1 MNKFWNNKTRGL
13 FGFLYVSTSAFMDK
27 IKDKISTI
35 LLVNNLQIKSSN
47 IFIQHGVI
55 LRYPKNIKLLDN
67 VRIGRDVSL
76 TTELSDSILTI
87 NESTFINK
95 CCHIDYTGDVSIG
108 KNCTISE
115 EVMIQTHDHGFNPR
129 NKPTKCPLIIED
141 NVWIGTRATIL
152 HNVNTIG
159 KNSIIAACSVVT
171 KDVPD
176 NVIVG
181 GNPAGVIR
189 VLDEK

>member
-13 FGFLYVSTSAFMDK
+13 FGFLYLSTSAFMGK
-27 IKDKISTI
+27 LKDKISTT
-35 LLVNNLQIKSSN
+35 LLSNNLQIRSN
-47 IFIQHGVI
+47 NIVIQHGAI
-55 LRYPKNIKLLDN
+55 LRYPKNIKILDN
-67 VRIGRDVSL
+67 VRIGRDVSI
-76 TTELSDSILTI
+76 TTELSDSVLTI
-87 NESTFINK
+87 KESTFINK
-95 CCHIDYTGDVSIG
+95 LCHIDYTGNLTIG
-108 KNCTISE
+108 KNYTISE

-129 NKPTKCPLIIED
+129 SKPTRCPLIIEE
-141 NVWIGTRATIL
+141 NVWLGARATIL

-181 GNPAGVIR
+181 GNPAKVIKY
-189 VLDEK
+189 LDDK